1 MSKKKSAPVTD
12 ETAEVTAAVETT
24 GTTPPA
30 DELAA
35 LKKMT
40 MAELVDKYNSMVPE
54 AEAKTEKQ
62 LGTLTKA
69 RNAIKKLLGV
79 SFNHERSPRSG
90 IGKFAKDLIRE
101 GHTNAAVLAA
111 VKAEY
116 PDAKTTM
123 GCIGY
128 YRAKVKLEGAKV
140 PGEPVANDE
149 ATEVVET
156 VEAETA
162 EA

>member
-24 GTTPPA
+24 GATPPA
-30 DELAA
+30 DELSA

-140 PGEPVANDE
+140 SAE
-149 ATEVVET
+149 ATTDNNDEVVET
-156 VEAETA
+156 ETETA

>member
-1 MSKKKSAPVTD
+1 MSKKKSAPATD
-12 ETAEVTAAVETT
+12 ETLPADATAVETT
-24 GTTPPA
+24 GATPPA
-30 DELAA
+30 DELSA

-140 PGEPVANDE
+140 SAE
-149 ATEVVET
+149 ATTDNNDEVVET
-156 VEAETA
+156 ETETA